1 MKKVILYTDGACS
14 ENPGVGGWAFV
25 LQYKNVQKKV
35 AGGELLTTN
44 NRMELKAVIEGLK
57 ALKEGCEVE
66 VYSDSA
72 YVVNAFQNNW
82 IISWQL
88 NNWKNSQK
96 KEVLNRD
103 LWEELLDLISKHKVV
118 IGAKISSDRDIYKEF
133 YSLVGAKIIS
143 NYYFKQSA
151 TYGIKAK

>member
-25 LQYKNVQKKV
+25 LQYKNTQKKV

-57 ALKEGCEVE
+57 ALKEPCDVE

-72 YVVNAFQNNW
+72 YVVNAFQNDW
-82 IISWQL
+82 IVSWQL

-103 LWEELLDLISKHKVV
+103 LWEELLDLISKHKV
-118 IGAKISSDRDIYKEF
+118 SF
-133 YSLVGAKIIS
+133 
-143 NYYFKQSA
+143 FKVKGHQDNELNNLCDKMAVEQVAILKS
-151 TYGIKAK
+151 KNN

>member
-25 LQYKNVQKKV
+25 LQYKSTQKKV

-57 ALKEGCEVE
+57 ALKEQCEVE

-72 YVVNAFQNNW
+72 YVVNAFKNEW
-82 IISWQL
+82 IVSWQL

-103 LWEELLDLISKHKVV
+103 LWEELLDLVSKHKV
-118 IGAKISSDRDIYKEF
+118 SF
-133 YSLVGAKIIS
+133 
-143 NYYFKQSA
+143 
-151 TYGIKAK
+151 IKVKGHQDNELNNLCDKMAVEQVSILKSKNE

>member
-103 LWEELLDLISKHKVV
+103 LWEELLDLISKHKVTFFKV
-118 IGAKISSDRDIYKEF
+118 KGHQDNELNNLCDKMAVEQVAILKSKKE
-133 YSLVGAKIIS
+133 
-143 NYYFKQSA
+143 
-151 TYGIKAK
+151 

>member
-25 LQYKNVQKKV
+25 LQYKNTQKKV

-57 ALKEGCEVE
+57 ALKEPCDVE

-72 YVVNAFQNNW
+72 YVVNAFQNDW
-82 IISWQL
+82 IVSWQL

-103 LWEELLDLISKHKVV
+103 LWEELDRLSQIHKITWVKVKGHADNEYNNRCDELARREVDKYLDSQK
-118 IGAKISSDRDIYKEF
+118 
-133 YSLVGAKIIS
+133 
-143 NYYFKQSA
+143 
-151 TYGIKAK
+151 

>member
-25 LQYKNVQKKV
+25 LQYKNTQKKV

-57 ALKEGCEVE
+57 ALKEECDVE

-72 YVVNAFQNNW
+72 YVVNAFKNDW
-82 IISWQL
+82 IVSWQL

-103 LWEELLDLISKHKVV
+103 LWEELLNLISKHKVT
-118 IGAKISSDRDIYKEF
+118 F
-133 YSLVGAKIIS
+133 
-143 NYYFKQSA
+143 FKVKGHEDNELNNLCDKMAVEQVAILKS
-151 TYGIKAK
+151 KNN